1 MSVVALYP
9 DAELVAVTYLRAALA
24 ARAEAYAA
32 GVVVGTKP
40 RPGVLPPRYVRIR
53 RTGGTEAFRVADSPR
68 LQVQVSFLTGA
79 EATDEANRQAL
90 AQLVWALL
98 RGMQSGGHDRGLAG
112 AGRLL
117 PGGHVRRPGEPA
129 RPGRCEPDHHPA
141 DRRGRNA
148 RHRRLIRRNT
158 WLLPRSP

>member
-68 LQVQVSFLTGA
+68 LQVQVSFLTGS
-79 EATDEANRQAL
+79 EASDEANRQAL

-98 RGMQSGGHDRGLAG
+98 RGMQSAEVTIAGWPVPVVCYRVATFGGPVN
-112 AGRLL
+112 L
-117 PGGHVRRPGEPA
+117 P
-129 RPGRCEPDHHPA
+129 DPA
-141 DRRGRNA
+141 DASRTITQLTVEVAMRGIA
-148 RHRRLIRRNT
+148 A
-158 WLLPRSP
+158 